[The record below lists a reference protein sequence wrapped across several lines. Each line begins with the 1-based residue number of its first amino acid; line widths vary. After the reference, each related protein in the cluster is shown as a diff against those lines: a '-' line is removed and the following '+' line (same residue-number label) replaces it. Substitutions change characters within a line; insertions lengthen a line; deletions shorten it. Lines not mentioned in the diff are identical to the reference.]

1 MQKNRYSKTLGMV
14 FSVSFIIFSLLLSV
28 HFWSFNESFYRSE
41 HSKLKLY
48 GRSIAEHIGITE
60 DDLDKLTSFTLHYL
74 NDPDASLD
82 IQMKVN
88 GVEREIFTDDEKLHM
103 VDVRNLN
110 LAANVILIV
119 TGILCVSCMIYFVV
133 TKCFDTLFLSYK
145 KTLLY
150 AAIFFGILICWIV
163 IDFDSFWT
171 MFHHLFFPSNELWLL
186 DLRKDIL
193 IMIVPPEFFNHLVL
207 TIVATFIS
215 LVVCMYLLLSFLYKG
230 RIVR

>member
-14 FSVSFIIFSLLLSV
+14 FSISFIIFSLLLSV

-119 TGILCVSCMIYFVV
+119 TGILCVSCIIYFVV
-133 TKCFDTLFLSYK
+133 TKRFDALFLSYK